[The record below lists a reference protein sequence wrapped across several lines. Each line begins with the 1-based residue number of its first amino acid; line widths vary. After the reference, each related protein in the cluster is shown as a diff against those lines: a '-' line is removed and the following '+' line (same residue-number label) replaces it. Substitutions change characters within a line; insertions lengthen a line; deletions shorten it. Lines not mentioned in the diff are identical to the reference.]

1 MILASKWRRSRQIR
15 PTKSSVLGQ
24 KYVPLLTVALVA
36 FPIGV
41 RGLALAVAASQRAS
55 AQNDVCAQRL
65 WVGAY
70 IPGWNQDRLDPN
82 HDPALGGI
90 NHFLQFAVLFHPG
103 DGRLDLRTNELTT
116 SKMKVMVK
124 AAHKAGR
131 QVLLVVG
138 GEGAAPGLRFAA
150 SQRLKQRTAESLI
163 ALVDRYGYD
172 GIDVDWEPLT
182 PGDAD
187 LYRGLVEGLR
197 KGLDETVRGHRKERL
212 VLTTAIEV
220 ELNDSDYM
228 TSLVKTLA
236 QLSETFDRINLMT
249 YAMANPGNLPFV
261 WHNAALYP
269 GSDPTKQGTQT
280 PSADGAVRA
289 LLSAGIKPSK
299 LGIGINLHGY
309 LWTGQNSEDVSIPGK
324 SWKVPPTFVELT
336 YGEVMKKYFDA
347 TQYRWDEEA
356 EVPYL
361 SNPRTN
367 QFLSYE
373 DSRGI
378 EAKVHYVQQKRLGG
392 IIIWDIGR
400 DDRDQ
405 NDKYRLL
412 RVIEK
417 AANECAVP

>member
-15 PTKSSVLGQ
+15 PPKSSVLGQ

-55 AQNDVCAQRL
+55 AQNDACAQRL

-70 IPGWNQDRLDPN
+70 IPGWNQDRLDPK

-90 NHFLQFAVLFHPG
+90 NHFLQFAVLFQPA
-103 DGRLDLRTNELTT
+103 DGKLDLRTNELTT
-116 SKMKVMVK
+116 SKMKALVK
-124 AAHKAGR
+124 DAHKAGS

-138 GEGAAPGLRFAA
+138 GEGAAPGLRLAA
-150 SQRLKQRTAESLI
+150 SPRLRQLTAESLI

-182 PGDAD
+182 PQDAD
-187 LYRGLVEGLR
+187 LYSGLVEDLR
-197 KGLDETVRGHRKERL
+197 KGLDEMARGPKKERL
-212 VLTTAIEV
+212 ALTTAIEV

-228 TSLVKTLA
+228 ASLVKTLG

-249 YAMANPGNLPFV
+249 YAMANPNNLPFV

-269 GSDPTKQGTQT
+269 GSFPTKQGIQT
-280 PSADGAVRA
+280 PSADGAVQA
-289 LLSAGIKPSK
+289 LLAAGIEPSK

-309 LWTGQNSEDVSIPGK
+309 LWTGRNSEDVSFPGR
-324 SWKVPPTFVELT
+324 SWKVTPTFVELT
-336 YGEVMKKYFDA
+336 YGEIMKKYFDA
-347 TQYRWDEEA
+347 SRYRWDEEA
-356 EVPYL
+356 EVPYI

-373 DSRGI
+373 DSKGI
-378 EAKVHYVQQKRLGG
+378 EAKVHYVQQKGLGG

-405 NDKYRLL
+405 TDKHRLL
-412 RVIEK
+412 SVIEK
-417 AANECAVP
+417 AANGCAIP